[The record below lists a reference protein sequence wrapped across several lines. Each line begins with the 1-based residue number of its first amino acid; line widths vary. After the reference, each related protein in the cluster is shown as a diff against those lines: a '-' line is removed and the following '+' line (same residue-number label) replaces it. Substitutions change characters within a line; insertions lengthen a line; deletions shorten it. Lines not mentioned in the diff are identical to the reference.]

1 MEDCSTQEYIAQKKS
16 TCIHQQKQVK
26 GCVCHTVHKVLRKGK
41 EKGKTTKLVIT
52 KGYGVQATT
61 IKRQNAFAPTLHT
74 LLKFHVTD
82 GQNMRDQIVS
92 DRRS

>member
-1 MEDCSTQEYIAQKKS
+1 M
-16 TCIHQQKQVK
+16 HQQKQVK
-26 GCVCHTVHKVLRKGK
+26 GCICHTVHKVLRKGK
-41 EKGKTTKLVIT
+41 GKGKTTQLVIT

>member
-1 MEDCSTQEYIAQKKS
+1 M
-16 TCIHQQKQVK
+16 HQQKQVK
-26 GCVCHTVHKVLRKGK
+26 GCICHTVHKVLRKGK
-41 EKGKTTKLVIT
+41 GKGKATQLVIT

>member
-1 MEDCSTQEYIAQKKS
+1 M
-16 TCIHQQKQVK
+16 HQQKQVK
-26 GCVCHTVHKVLRKGK
+26 GCICHTVHKVLRKGK
-41 EKGKTTKLVIT
+41 GKGKTTKLVVT

-61 IKRQNAFAPTLHT
+61 IKCQNAFAPTLHT

>member
-1 MEDCSTQEYIAQKKS
+1 M
-16 TCIHQQKQVK
+16 HQQKQVK

-41 EKGKTTKLVIT
+41 GKGKTTKLVIT
-52 KGYGVQATT
+52 KGYGVQVTM

>member
-1 MEDCSTQEYIAQKKS
+1 M
-16 TCIHQQKQVK
+16 HQQKQVK

-41 EKGKTTKLVIT
+41 GKGKTTQLVIT
-52 KGYGVQATT
+52 KGYGVQVTM

>member
-1 MEDCSTQEYIAQKKS
+1 M
-16 TCIHQQKQVK
+16 HQQKQVK
-26 GCVCHTVHKVLRKGK
+26 GCICHTVHKVLRKGRG
-41 EKGKTTKLVIT
+41 KGKTTKLVIT

-82 GQNMRDQIVS
+82 DQNMRDQIVS

>member
-1 MEDCSTQEYIAQKKS
+1 M
-16 TCIHQQKQVK
+16 HQQKQVK
-26 GCVCHTVHKVLRKGK
+26 GCICHTVHKVLRKGK
-41 EKGKTTKLVIT
+41 GKGKTTKLVIT

-82 GQNMRDQIVS
+82 GQNMRDQIVN